1 MQGFEIS
8 ESIPASS
15 HIEIVRMAATMCGF
29 MAITYLL
36 GQDCFAKIFCHGSS
50 GVRCIR
56 RIKLRFSEEVLCY
69 QVELDLPTV
78 LWR

>member
-36 GQDCFAKIFCHGSS
+36 GQDCLAKNLLPRFQWRSLHSKEQ
-50 GVRCIR
+50 VAVLR
-56 RIKLRFSEEVLCY
+56 RGFVL
-69 QVELDLPTV
+69 PS
-78 LWR
+78 RA

>member
-50 GVRCIR
+50 GVRCI
-56 RIKLRFSEEVLCY
+56 
-69 QVELDLPTV
+69 
-78 LWR
+78 